1 MNYIKFFFASVF
13 MTLCTLSVMADEV
26 KTTPADEEAY
36 DLGYYPQPYWF
47 IQAQGGIGTTFTS
60 GKNFFKLASPTVSVA
75 FGRMFS
81 PVVGAR
87 IHVNAWE
94 SKSSLPSIGQ
104 TYKFNYINSNLD
116 VMLNINNIFSKT
128 HNHLVNVYVLG
139 GVGLA
144 YAWKNDDFT
153 NLRRSYGG
161 AITEDISNA
170 WGEGTSRKSLLSHN
184 IRFGTLV
191 DFSITK
197 NWSVGIEA
205 DINNLSDRFNSKYKN
220 SNDWMLTAQAS
231 VTYKFGYKKATR
243 PTPPIPVVQPAPEVK
258 PEPKPVPPP
267 APKLTP
273 LTENMKF
280 QLRETD
286 NSESKEKVL
295 QKVVEWAQKNPDK
308 GILVEGYADKGTG
321 NPTINAKYAQQ
332 RADNAAAALV
342 AKGIAKE
349 RIEVKSFGDTVQPF
363 PNNDDNRCVLI
374 YGK

>member
-1 MNYIKFFFASVF
+1 MNYIKFFFASF
-13 MTLCTLSVMADEV
+13 IMTLCTLSVMADENQ
-26 KTTPADEEAY
+26 TPPADEEAY
-36 DLGYYPQPYWF
+36 DLGYYPHPYWF
-47 IQAQGGIGTTFTS
+47 IQAQGGMGTTFTG

-94 SKSSLPSIGQ
+94 SKSSLKSIDQ

-128 HNHLVNVYVLG
+128 NNHFVNVYILG

-153 NLRRSYGG
+153 NLRRTYGG
-161 AITEDISNA
+161 AIQENISNA

-191 DFSITK
+191 DFSIAK

-231 VTYKFGYKKATR
+231 VTYKFGHKKAVR
-243 PTPPIPVVQPAPEVK
+243 PTPPVPPVQPTPEIK

-267 APKLTP
+267 APKLIP

-280 QLRETD
+280 QIRETD
-286 NSESKEKVL
+286 NSESKDQVL

-349 RIEVKSFGDTVQPF
+349 RIEVKSFGDTIQPF